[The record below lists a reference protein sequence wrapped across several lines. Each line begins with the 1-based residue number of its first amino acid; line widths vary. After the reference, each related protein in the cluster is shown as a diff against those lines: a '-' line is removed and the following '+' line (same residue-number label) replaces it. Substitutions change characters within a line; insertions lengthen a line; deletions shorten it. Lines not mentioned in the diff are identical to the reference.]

1 MKEKRIEKAVI
12 LKPKGKVIVFILSLL
27 SLFSSIFAIYNL
39 LKLRVMG
46 GKVARYLSI
55 VIAII
60 VVIYLLIIILTS
72 KKMKKQKKLKR
83 NIKKK
88 GIYTALIM
96 YFLITTIISLG
107 TYYIYN
113 YVGSFNKEYVT
124 YSSSLITLSDTKCNK
139 IEDVDDFTIGVLSD
153 KTSIDGYVI
162 PKEIIKENK
171 LEDENTIVYYDSYQ
185 EMMAELY
192 SNELDAL
199 FITSNYESIF
209 NTIEVYENIKQDT
222 KVIISK
228 TKKVKKTE
236 SSSRESSSVGKSIT
250 QPFTILLMGVDSTD
264 EGLDKNTVAHGDT
277 LILITFNPKTLNA
290 TMLSIPR
297 DSYVP
302 IACWKDKAENKIT
315 HAAVYGNSCMMDT
328 IENYFDVKIDY
339 YAKINFRGLVS
350 LVDAMGG
357 IDVEVPKD
365 LCTDNSNRE
374 KEVCISKGFQ
384 HLNGEQALVLT
395 RNRKQLAGGDL
406 DRGQNQQLVIQA
418 MLNKIKSIKSA
429 KKFLNILDTISNNF
443 DTNFTTD
450 QILSFYSIAE
460 DIMNNDL
467 GDGDLVNIEQLYLD
481 GSGQS
486 IYDERAK
493 MVLWNYI
500 PNKESRNDIVEAMK
514 TNLGLKKY
522 EEENTF
528 SFSINDEYVKEVIG
542 KGPYKKDYRY
552 TLVPNFIGY
561 TKSTAQSIADKLNI
575 NITFVGTSGTVIKQ
589 SAIEGQRVD
598 KIKGPITLT
607 LSSNSKEKEITKD
620 SEKSTDIRNSK
631 EKEEKE
637 DKKEKE
643 EKEETEEKE
652 TQDKNDQEKIN
663 TIEE

>member
-1 MKEKRIEKAVI
+1 MNYTNNNAYIKELYAFLEDNGIDKNTFLTINNIDKYIE
-12 LKPKGKVIVFILSLL
+12 
-27 SLFSSIFAIYNL
+27 
-39 LKLRVMG
+39 
-46 GKVARYLSI
+46 
-55 VIAII
+55 
-60 VVIYLLIIILTS
+60 
-72 KKMKKQKKLKR
+72 
-83 NIKKK
+83 
-88 GIYTALIM
+88 
-96 YFLITTIISLG
+96 
-107 TYYIYN
+107 
-113 YVGSFNKEYVT
+113 
-124 YSSSLITLSDTKCNK
+124 
-139 IEDVDDFTIGVLSD
+139 
-153 KTSIDGYVI
+153 TSIDGYVI